1 MELKIDRG
9 LKSYEVKDIDG
20 TLLGTLYVNPA
31 DIGIAARLEEA
42 RRAIQQL
49 ADGLAADAGVDQI
62 IEADKLIRE
71 QINYIFGSDASSVFF
86 KGVSAL
92 ALLPDGSMVFEKALQ
107 AAVPIIE
114 DAVGNAVRARSVC
127 RNTLVPT
134 RTRPRAW
141 PPARRRERLGT
152 AHNRRCRWSEFCH
165 PI

>member
-71 QINYIFGSDASSVFF
+71 RINYIFGSDASSVFF

-92 ALLPDGSMVFEKALQ
+92 ALLPDGTMVFENALQ

-114 DAVGNAVRARSVC
+114 DAVGKAVKASQKRVQKHAGAYA
-127 RNTLVPT
+127 NTAKGLAPGQK
-134 RTRPRAW
+134 A
-141 PPARRRERLGT
+141 
-152 AHNRRCRWSEFCH
+152 
-165 PI
+165 

>member
-1 MELKIDRG
+1 MDLKSDRG

-92 ALLPDGSMVFEKALQ
+92 ALLPDGTMVFEKALQ

-114 DAVGNAVRARSVC
+114 DAVGKAVKASQKRVQKHVGVYL
-127 RNTLVPT
+127 NTAKGLAPGQK
-134 RTRPRAW
+134 A
-141 PPARRRERLGT
+141 
-152 AHNRRCRWSEFCH
+152 
-165 PI
+165 

>member
-71 QINYIFGSDASSVFF
+71 RINYIFGSDASSVFF

-92 ALLPDGSMVFEKALQ
+92 ALLPDGTMVFEKALQ
-107 AAVPIIE
+107 VAVPIIE
-114 DAVGNAVRARSVC
+114 DAVGKAVKASQKRVQKHAGAYA
-127 RNTLVPT
+127 NTAKGLAPGQK
-134 RTRPRAW
+134 A
-141 PPARRRERLGT
+141 
-152 AHNRRCRWSEFCH
+152 
-165 PI
+165 

>member
-9 LKSYEVKDIDG
+9 LKSYEVKDLDD
-20 TLLGTLYVNPA
+20 TLLGTIYVNPA
-31 DIGIAARLEEA
+31 DFGIAARLEEA

-49 ADGLAADAGVDQI
+49 ADGMASDADADVDKI

-92 ALLPDGSMVFEKALQ
+92 ALLPDGTMVFEKALQ

-114 DAVGNAVRARSVC
+114 DAVGKAVKASQKRVQKHAGAYT
-127 RNTLVPT
+127 NTAKGLAPGQK
-134 RTRPRAW
+134 A
-141 PPARRRERLGT
+141 
-152 AHNRRCRWSEFCH
+152 
-165 PI
+165 

>member
-92 ALLPDGSMVFEKALQ
+92 ALLPDGSMVFEKVLQ

-114 DAVGNAVRARSVC
+114 DAVGKAIKASQMRVQKHAGAYT
-127 RNTLVPT
+127 NTAKGLAPGQK
-134 RTRPRAW
+134 A
-141 PPARRRERLGT
+141 
-152 AHNRRCRWSEFCH
+152 
-165 PI
+165 

>member
-31 DIGIAARLEEA
+31 DIGIAARLEDA

-92 ALLPDGSMVFEKALQ
+92 ALLPDGTMVFEKALQ
-107 AAVPIIE
+107 ASVPIIE
-114 DAVGNAVRARSVC
+114 DAVGKAVKASQKRVQKHAGAYA
-127 RNTLVPT
+127 NTAKGLAPGQK
-134 RTRPRAW
+134 A
-141 PPARRRERLGT
+141 
-152 AHNRRCRWSEFCH
+152 
-165 PI
+165 

>member
-31 DIGIAARLEEA
+31 DIGIVARLEEA

-92 ALLPDGSMVFEKALQ
+92 ALLPDGTMVFEKALQ

-114 DAVGNAVRARSVC
+114 DAVGKAVKASQKRVQKHVGVYL
-127 RNTLVPT
+127 NTAKGLAPGQK
-134 RTRPRAW
+134 A
-141 PPARRRERLGT
+141 
-152 AHNRRCRWSEFCH
+152 
-165 PI
+165 

>member
-42 RRAIQQL
+42 RSAIQQL

-92 ALLPDGSMVFEKALQ
+92 ALLPDGTMVFEKALQ
-107 AAVPIIE
+107 AAAPIIE
-114 DAVGNAVRARSVC
+114 DAVGKAVKASQKRVQKHAGAYA
-127 RNTLVPT
+127 NTAKGLAPGQK
-134 RTRPRAW
+134 A
-141 PPARRRERLGT
+141 
-152 AHNRRCRWSEFCH
+152 
-165 PI
+165 

>member
-9 LKSYEVKDIDG
+9 FKSYEVKDIDG

-92 ALLPDGSMVFEKALQ
+92 ALLPDGTMVFEKALQ

-114 DAVGNAVRARSVC
+114 DAVGSAVRASQKRVQKHAGAYT
-127 RNTLVPT
+127 NTAKGLAPGQK
-134 RTRPRAW
+134 A
-141 PPARRRERLGT
+141 
-152 AHNRRCRWSEFCH
+152 
-165 PI
+165 

>member
-62 IEADKLIRE
+62 IEDLVP
-71 QINYIFGSDASSVFF
+71 GL
-86 KGVSAL
+86 GVTAL
-92 ALLPDGSMVFEKALQ
+92 ALLPDGTMVFEKALQ

-114 DAVGNAVRARSVC
+114 DAVGKAVKASQKRVQKHAGAYA
-127 RNTLVPT
+127 NTAKGLAPGQK
-134 RTRPRAW
+134 A
-141 PPARRRERLGT
+141 
-152 AHNRRCRWSEFCH
+152 
-165 PI
+165 

>member
-31 DIGIAARLEEA
+31 DIGIAARLEDA

-92 ALLPDGSMVFEKALQ
+92 ALLPDGTMVFEKVLQ

-114 DAVGNAVRARSVC
+114 DAVGKAIKASQMRVQKHAGAYT
-127 RNTLVPT
+127 NTAKGLAPGQK
-134 RTRPRAW
+134 A
-141 PPARRRERLGT
+141 
-152 AHNRRCRWSEFCH
+152 
-165 PI
+165 

>member
-92 ALLPDGSMVFEKALQ
+92 ALLPDGTMVFEKVLQ

-114 DAVGNAVRARSVC
+114 DAVGKAIKASQMRVQKHAGAYT
-127 RNTLVPT
+127 NTAKGLAPGQK
-134 RTRPRAW
+134 A
-141 PPARRRERLGT
+141 
-152 AHNRRCRWSEFCH
+152 
-165 PI
+165 

>member
-1 MELKIDRG
+1 MEPKIDRG

-92 ALLPDGSMVFEKALQ
+92 ALLPDGTLVFEKPLQ

-114 DAVGNAVRARSVC
+114 DAAGKAVKASQKRVQKHAGAYA
-127 RNTLVPT
+127 NTAKGLAPGQK
-134 RTRPRAW
+134 A
-141 PPARRRERLGT
+141 
-152 AHNRRCRWSEFCH
+152 
-165 PI
+165 

>member
-9 LKSYEVKDIDG
+9 LKSYEVKDLDD
-20 TLLGTLYVNPA
+20 TLLGTIYVNPA
-31 DIGIAARLEEA
+31 DFGIAARLEEA

-49 ADGLAADAGVDQI
+49 ADGMASDADADVDKI

-92 ALLPDGSMVFEKALQ
+92 ALLPDGTMVFEKALQ

-114 DAVGNAVRARSVC
+114 DAVGKAVKASQKRVQKHTGAYT
-127 RNTLVPT
+127 NTAKGLAPGQK
-134 RTRPRAW
+134 A
-141 PPARRRERLGT
+141 
-152 AHNRRCRWSEFCH
+152 
-165 PI
+165 

>member
-9 LKSYEVKDIDG
+9 LKSYEVKDIDD
-20 TLLGTLYVNPA
+20 TLLGTIYVNPA
-31 DIGIAARLEEA
+31 DFGIAARLEEA

-49 ADGLAADAGVDQI
+49 ADGLAADADADVDKI

-92 ALLPDGSMVFEKALQ
+92 ALLPDGTMVFEKALQ

-114 DAVGNAVRARSVC
+114 DAVGKAIKASQMRVQKHTSAYT
-127 RNTLVPT
+127 NTAKGLAPGQK
-134 RTRPRAW
+134 A
-141 PPARRRERLGT
+141 
-152 AHNRRCRWSEFCH
+152 
-165 PI
+165 

>member
-9 LKSYEVKDIDG
+9 IKSYEVKDIDG

-92 ALLPDGSMVFEKALQ
+92 ALLPDCTMVFEKALQ

-114 DAVGNAVRARSVC
+114 DAVGKAVKASQKRVQKHVGVYL
-127 RNTLVPT
+127 NTAKGLAPGQK
-134 RTRPRAW
+134 A
-141 PPARRRERLGT
+141 
-152 AHNRRCRWSEFCH
+152 
-165 PI
+165 

>member
-62 IEADKLIRE
+62 IEADKLIKE
-71 QINYIFGSDASSVFF
+71 QVNYIFGSDASSVFF

-92 ALLPDGSMVFEKALQ
+92 ALLPDGSMVFEKVLQ

-114 DAVGNAVRARSVC
+114 DAVGKAIKASQMRVQKHAGAYT
-127 RNTLVPT
+127 NTAKGLAPGQK
-134 RTRPRAW
+134 A
-141 PPARRRERLGT
+141 
-152 AHNRRCRWSEFCH
+152 
-165 PI
+165 